1 MHLQATHSL
10 QSESVH
16 NHRSWVTPPVAEW
29 QPNFIVKNM
38 RSTTATLPNNRDA
51 ANPPSKYTVFVRCL
65 ADVIELSK
73 PRLVV
78 MILITTAAGF
88 YLGSRTFEWLH
99 CLHTLLG
106 AGLTAAGVLGLN
118 QYLERDVDA
127 LMERTQGRPI
137 PDGRMG
143 PLTALLIGA
152 VFTGS
157 GMLYLTFIVNVL
169 SGFVISLIVV
179 SYLFLYTPLK
189 RKTSLCTLIGAVPGA
204 LPPVVGWV
212 AAHGSLTGEA
222 WVLFTILFLWQLPH
236 SLAIAYIYR
245 EDYARAGFRLL
256 PVIHPDGASTRR
268 QIVVNCVALLGIGL
282 LPTGFGV
289 AGSIYFFTA
298 LLSGLAFLAVGI
310 YLARTRSMRAAR
322 HVLYASLFYLPVV
335 FITMA
340 LDKT

>member
-1 MHLQATHSL
+1 
-10 QSESVH
+10 
-16 NHRSWVTPPVAEW
+16 
-29 QPNFIVKNM
+29 M
-38 RSTTATLPNNRDA
+38 RSTIATLPERRDA
-51 ANPPSKYTVFVRCL
+51 ANPLSKQTTFAQRL
-65 ADVIELSK
+65 ADVIELTK

-88 YLGSRTFEWLH
+88 YLGARTFDWLR
-99 CLHTLLG
+99 CLHTLIG

-127 LMERTQGRPI
+127 LMKRTQERPI

-152 VFTGS
+152 ALTGS
-157 GMLYLTFIVNVL
+157 GMLYLTFIVNTL

-189 RKTSLCTLIGAVPGA
+189 RKTSLCTLVGAVPGA

-212 AAHGSLTGEA
+212 AARGSLTGEA
-222 WVLFTILFLWQLPH
+222 WVLFAILFLWQLPH

-245 EDYARAGFRLL
+245 EDYAKAGFRLL

-282 LPTGFGV
+282 LPTLYNI
-289 AGSIYFFTA
+289 AGSLYFFTA
-298 LLSGLAFLAVGI
+298 LLAGVAFLAVGI
-310 YLARTRSMRAAR
+310 YLARTHSVKAAR
-322 HVLYASLFYLPVV
+322 YLLYASLLYLPLV

-340 LDKT
+340 LDKI

>member
-1 MHLQATHSL
+1 
-10 QSESVH
+10 
-16 NHRSWVTPPVAEW
+16 
-29 QPNFIVKNM
+29 M
-38 RSTTATLPNNRDA
+38 RSTTVTLPDNTETANLPAKQSVFARRA
-51 ANPPSKYTVFVRCL
+51 ADY
-65 ADVIELSK
+65 IELIK

-88 YLGSRTFEWLH
+88 YLGAQQTVDWLL
-99 CLHTLLG
+99 CLHTLIG

-127 LMERTQGRPI
+127 QMKRTRDRPL
-137 PDGRMG
+137 PDGRMN
-143 PLTALLIGA
+143 PLEALVVGA
-152 VFTGS
+152 ALTGS
-157 GMLYLTFIVNVL
+157 GMLYLTFIVNTL
-169 SGFVISLIVV
+169 SGFVLSLIVV

-212 AAHGSLTGEA
+212 AARGSLTGEA

-245 EDYARAGFRLL
+245 EDYANAGFRLL
-256 PVIHPDGASTRR
+256 PVVHPDGASTCR
-268 QIVVNCVALLGIGL
+268 QIVINCVALLGIGL
-282 LPTGFGV
+282 LPALYNV

-298 LLSGLAFLAVGI
+298 LLAGGTFLAFGI
-310 YLARTRSMRAAR
+310 YLQRTRSVKAAR
-322 HVLYASLFYLPVV
+322 YLLYASLLYLPVV

-340 LDKT
+340 LDKI

>member
-1 MHLQATHSL
+1 
-10 QSESVH
+10 
-16 NHRSWVTPPVAEW
+16 
-29 QPNFIVKNM
+29 M
-38 RSTTATLPNNRDA
+38 RSTIATLPDNTDIV
-51 ANPPSKYTVFVRCL
+51 NPPSKQTFFVHRA
-65 ADVIELSK
+65 ADFVELIK

-88 YLGSRTFEWLH
+88 YLGAQTVDWLR
-99 CLHTLLG
+99 CLHTLIG

-127 LMERTQGRPI
+127 QMKRTRERPL
-137 PDGRMG
+137 PDGRMN
-143 PLTALLIGA
+143 PLEALLVGA
-152 VFTGS
+152 VLTGG
-157 GMLYLTFIVNVL
+157 GMLYLTFIINVL

-212 AAHGSLTGEA
+212 AARGSLTGEA

-245 EDYARAGFRLL
+245 EDYAKAGFRLL
-256 PVIHPDGASTRR
+256 PVIHPDGASTCR
-268 QIVVNCVALLGIGL
+268 QIVINCVALLGIGL
-282 LPTGFGV
+282 LPALYNI
-289 AGSIYFFTA
+289 AGSLYFFTA
-298 LLSGLAFLAVGI
+298 LLAGAGFLAVGI
-310 YLARTRSMRAAR
+310 YLARARSVKAAR
-322 HVLYASLFYLPVV
+322 YLLYASLLYLPLV

-340 LDKT
+340 LDKI

>member
-1 MHLQATHSL
+1 
-10 QSESVH
+10 
-16 NHRSWVTPPVAEW
+16 
-29 QPNFIVKNM
+29 M
-38 RSTTATLPNNRDA
+38 RSTTVTLPDKA
-51 ANPPSKYTVFVRCL
+51 DTANPPAKQAVFAPSA
-65 ADVIELSK
+65 ADFIELVK

-88 YLGSRTFEWLH
+88 YLGAQQTVDWLR
-99 CLHTLLG
+99 CLHTLFG

-127 LMERTQGRPI
+127 QMKRTQERPL
-137 PDGRMG
+137 PGGRMN
-143 PLTALLIGA
+143 PLTALLVGA
-152 VFTGS
+152 VLTGS
-157 GMLYLTFIVNVL
+157 GMLYLTFIVNML

-212 AAHGSLTGEA
+212 AARGTLTGEA

-245 EDYARAGFRLL
+245 EDYEKAGFRLL
-256 PVIHPDGASTRR
+256 PVIHPDGTSTCR

-282 LPTGFGV
+282 LPTLYNI
-289 AGSIYFFTA
+289 AGSVYFFTA
-298 LLSGLAFLAVGI
+298 LVSGVGFLAVGI
-310 YLARTRSMRAAR
+310 YLARTRSVKAAR
-322 HVLYASLFYLPVV
+322 YLLYASLLYLPLV

-340 LDKT
+340 LDKI